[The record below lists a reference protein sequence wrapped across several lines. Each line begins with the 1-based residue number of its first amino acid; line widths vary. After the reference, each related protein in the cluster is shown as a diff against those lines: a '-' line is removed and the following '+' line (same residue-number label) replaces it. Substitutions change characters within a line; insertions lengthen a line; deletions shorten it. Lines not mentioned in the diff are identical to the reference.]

1 MGLGSIGRA
10 LVAGGTP
17 VSGALAVY
25 RKSNFAPAFWC
36 LAPRRRRALSAVYA
50 FARAVDD
57 AVDEVGI
64 EGKNP
69 AEAQRILNAWRE
81 ALRSDAAPP
90 GIDGSLWPYLRGAL
104 TDFRVDR
111 RHLLELVDGV
121 ERDLTQTRYA
131 DAGEVDDYCFGVA
144 GTVGLACLPIFG
156 LDVEKHRDFA
166 VALGRAVQWV
176 NILRDVK
183 TDALRGRIYLPREDL
198 TQFGVGEEEI
208 TGLVHS
214 GRFRDLLAFEADR
227 ATAYF
232 EEAERLLPLESRGPA
247 RPARVMGRLYRRLLD
262 KMRAGEFRVFAERP
276 RLSFFEK
283 IGCLVS
289 SGKKVAI

>member
-1 MGLGSIGRA
+1 M
-10 LVAGGTP
+10 
-17 VSGALAVY
+17 SGALSVY

-64 EGKNP
+64 EGKDP
-69 AEAQRILNAWRE
+69 AEARRILNAWRE
-81 ALRSDAAPP
+81 ALRSDAAPR
-90 GIDGSLWPYLRGAL
+90 GIDASLWPHLRGAL
-104 TDFRVDR
+104 ADFRVDR

-131 DAGEVDDYCFGVA
+131 TAGEVDEYCYGVA

-156 LDVEKHRDFA
+156 LDVEKHREFA
-166 VALGRAVQWV
+166 VVLGRAVQWV

-183 TDALRGRIYLPREDL
+183 TDALRGRIYLPGEEMAR
-198 TQFGVGEEEI
+198 FGVAEEEI
-208 TGLVHS
+208 EGLVYS
-214 GRFRDLLAFEADR
+214 DRFRNLLAFAADR
-227 ATAYF
+227 ATAFF
-232 EEAERLLPLESRGPA
+232 EEAERLLPADSRRSA

-276 RLSFFEK
+276 RLSVAEK
-283 IGCLVS
+283 FICLV
-289 SGKKVAI
+289 GA

>member
-1 MGLGSIGRA
+1 M
-10 LVAGGTP
+10 T
-17 VSGALAVY
+17 GALAVY

-64 EGKNP
+64 EGKDP
-69 AEAQRILNAWRE
+69 AEARRILNAWRE
-81 ALRSDAAPP
+81 ALRSDTAPR
-90 GIDGSLWPYLRGAL
+90 GIDGSLWPFLRDAV
-104 TDFRVDR
+104 TIFRVDR
-111 RHLLELVDGV
+111 GHLLELVDGV

-131 DAGEVDDYCFGVA
+131 NAVDVDEYCYGVA

-156 LDVEKHRDFA
+156 LDAVKHRDFA
-166 VALGRAVQWV
+166 VVLGRAVQWV

-183 TDALRGRIYLPREDL
+183 TDALRGRIYLPAADL
-198 TQFGVGEEEI
+198 RRFGVGEEEI
-208 TGLVHS
+208 LGLVHS
-214 GRFRDLLAFEADR
+214 ERLRDLLAFEADR
-227 ATAYF
+227 AGSF
-232 EEAERLLPLESRGPA
+232 FDEAERALPAADRGAA

-276 RLSFFEK
+276 RLSVAEK
-283 IGCLVS
+283 IICLV
-289 SGKKVAI
+289 GG